1 MECHLHVGQA
11 QGVAEGNQVA
21 GSFGG
26 LDGGDP
32 GDAQHIPLGGIAAL
46 DQGQGVGAHHNAA
59 RGAGQTSGFG
69 LATHIHHMGL
79 ASGVE
84 VGESTVG
91 AAFFH
96 GNSYVSKIKRQGN
109 GFPGAAIIPGM
120 KKLLPFLVFALFTPF
135 PVGTFWAEARA
146 DGLPNLG
153 EASQADF
160 SPQMERKVG
169 EEAMNDIRLHEPTYI
184 DDPEINGYLTRL
196 VGRLAA
202 NLDKG
207 SQQSFEV
214 FALRDPMLNA
224 FAMPGGYIGVHTA
237 LILAA
242 QSESELASVLA
253 HEVSHVTQHHL
264 ARMVSNQ
271 QQSQM
276 AALLALAVGVLAARS
291 RPDLAMGAML
301 GGQAAAVQNQ
311 LSYSRDFEREA
322 DRIGIQLLEKSG
334 FDIRGMGAFFVRMD
348 KFGRIYENGA
358 PGYLRTH
365 PLTTERIA
373 DMENRI
379 QGRPYKQVVDSL
391 AFHLVRAKLRS
402 QEGSSQDAVTEF
414 SSQLKE
420 HKYVSEAAAHYG
432 MARAWLRDG
441 KPDQAEKEVDN
452 LSRLKIAS
460 PMIETLL
467 AEIQVKRGEVPA
479 AIKSLRAARSQYP
492 DELGIGL
499 LLIDTLLDAGRF
511 QEALRVIVEEQQS
524 RPTDARLY
532 LLMAR
537 TYAGLN
543 QQFRQHRALAEG
555 YLLQGVLH
563 SAVEQLELAQKAPDG
578 DFYEQSQVDARLRT
592 LRARLADEKLER
604 RQ

>member
-1 MECHLHVGQA
+1 
-11 QGVAEGNQVA
+11 
-21 GSFGG
+21 
-26 LDGGDP
+26 
-32 GDAQHIPLGGIAAL
+32 
-46 DQGQGVGAHHNAA
+46 
-59 RGAGQTSGFG
+59 
-69 LATHIHHMGL
+69 
-79 ASGVE
+79 
-84 VGESTVG
+84 
-91 AAFFH
+91 
-96 GNSYVSKIKRQGN
+96 
-109 GFPGAAIIPGM
+109 M